1 MIECMPL
8 YLGASTVEETIPST
22 GVPNVHVWGR
32 ANFTYPCAA
41 GEKLQF
47 VAGIT

>member
-1 MIECMPL
+1 MPL